1 MFDAVRNN
9 KRIVQVLLALI
20 AITFAFFGIESYL
33 QNIGRDDFVAKVGRS
48 KVTQQE
54 LDQALR
60 EEQDRL
66 RSQMGEAF
74 DPAMLQRP
82 ELKRSV
88 VEGLVNQRLLH
99 LQLDANAMRAAPD
112 ALRQAIAGIPAF
124 QENGKFSPKRYEQM
138 LAARGYSV
146 DRFESGLA
154 QDLAQQQ
161 LIGGLARS
169 AIVPAAT
176 IDRWLELQDESR
188 EVSMWSL
195 SAATYVPQVKLADGA
210 AKKEYE
216 ANRSRFE
223 TPEQIKVEYVLL
235 SQDELAAQAT
245 VSDDEIRKQYDA
257 NKDRYSAPEERRARH
272 ILIEAAKDA
281 GASKRAAA
289 KEKAE
294 ALLKQLQQKPDSF
307 AALAKANSQD
317 PGSAANG
324 GDLGFFGRG
333 AMVKPFEDAAYS
345 LKPGQ
350 LSGVVETDYGYHII
364 RLEEVRG
371 GGTKS
376 FDQAKAEIA
385 QELKRAAAA
394 KRYAEIA
401 DSFGNTVYEQPDSLK
416 PAADK
421 YKLALHQSDWIIKGS
436 KGPAPF
442 DNEKVMAA
450 LFAADALKNRR
461 NTEAID
467 LGNNTLVS
475 LRVVEH
481 KPAAVRP
488 FEEVRAA
495 IEQKL
500 TTEEAIKL
508 AAKDG
513 EAQIAKLSKGEAVD
527 AKWGPS
533 GAVSRGKPGPLPL
546 EALKAVFRT
555 PVDKL
560 PAYVGVAVPNQGF
573 AVFRISQVTKPQLA
587 ANDPR
592 RTALAGQYGRLL
604 AEEDLRAY
612 VQALKDRYSVKFSA
626 KAFEAKD

>member
-66 RSQMGEAF
+66 RGQMGEAF

-99 LQLDANAMRAAPD
+99 LQLDANSMRAAPD
-112 ALRQAIAGIPAF
+112 ALRQTIAGIPAF

-146 DRFESGLA
+146 ERFESGLA

-169 AIVPAAT
+169 AIVPSAT

-188 EVSMWSL
+188 EVAMWAL

-245 VSDDEIRKQYDA
+245 VTDDEIRKQYDA

-281 GASKRAAA
+281 GSSKRAAA

-385 QELKRAAAA
+385 QELKRTAAA

-421 YKLALHQSDWIIKGS
+421 YKLALRQSDWIIKGS
-436 KGPAPF
+436 KGPVPF
-442 DNEKVMAA
+442 DNEKVMTA

-475 LRVVEH
+475 LRVTEH

-513 EAQIAKLSKGEAVD
+513 EAQIAKLSKGETVD

-546 EALKAVFRT
+546 EALKAVFRA

-560 PAYVGVAVPNQGF
+560 PAYVGVAVPNQGY

-592 RTALAGQYGRLL
+592 RAALAGQYGRLL

-626 KAFEAKD
+626 KAFDAKE

>member
-33 QNIGRDDFVAKVGRS
+33 QNIGRDDFVAKVDRS

-88 VEGLVNQRLLH
+88 VEGLVNQRLLR

-112 ALRQAIAGIPAF
+112 ALRQTIAGIPAF

-146 DRFESGLA
+146 ERFESGLA

-216 ANRSRFE
+216 ANRARFE

-245 VSDDEIRKQYDA
+245 VTDDEIRKQYDA

-281 GASKRAAA
+281 GAAKRTAA

-294 ALLKQLQQKPDSF
+294 SLLKQLQQKPDSF

-333 AMVKPFEDAAYS
+333 AMVKPFEDAAYA

-376 FDQAKAEIA
+376 FEQAKAEIA
-385 QELKRAAAA
+385 QELKRTAAA

-436 KGPAPF
+436 KGAAPF
-442 DNEKVMAA
+442 DNEKVMTAV
-450 LFAADALKNRR
+450 FAADALKNRR

-500 TTEEAIKL
+500 TIEEAIKL

-546 EALKAVFRT
+546 EALKAVFRA

-592 RTALAGQYGRLL
+592 RAALAGQYGRLL

-626 KAFEAKD
+626 KAFDAKE

>member
-1 MFDAVRNN
+1 
-9 KRIVQVLLALI
+9 
-20 AITFAFFGIESYL
+20 
-33 QNIGRDDFVAKVGRS
+33 
-48 KVTQQE
+48 
-54 LDQALR
+54 
-60 EEQDRL
+60 
-66 RSQMGEAF
+66 
-74 DPAMLQRP
+74 
-82 ELKRSV
+82 
-88 VEGLVNQRLLH
+88 
-99 LQLDANAMRAAPD
+99 
-112 ALRQAIAGIPAF
+112 
-124 QENGKFSPKRYEQM
+124 
-138 LAARGYSV
+138 
-146 DRFESGLA
+146 
-154 QDLAQQQ
+154 
-161 LIGGLARS
+161 
-169 AIVPAAT
+169 
-176 IDRWLELQDESR
+176 
-188 EVSMWSL
+188 
-195 SAATYVPQVKLADGA
+195 
-210 AKKEYE
+210 
-216 ANRSRFE
+216 
-223 TPEQIKVEYVLL
+223 
-235 SQDELAAQAT
+235 
-245 VSDDEIRKQYDA
+245 
-257 NKDRYSAPEERRARH
+257 
-272 ILIEAAKDA
+272 
-281 GASKRAAA
+281 
-289 KEKAE
+289 
-294 ALLKQLQQKPDSF
+294 
-307 AALAKANSQD
+307 
-317 PGSAANG
+317 
-324 GDLGFFGRG
+324 
-333 AMVKPFEDAAYS
+333 
-345 LKPGQ
+345 

-376 FDQAKAEIA
+376 FEQAKAEIA
-385 QELKRAAAA
+385 QELKRTAAA

-436 KGPAPF
+436 KGAAPF
-442 DNEKVMAA
+442 DNEKVMTAV
-450 LFAADALKNRR
+450 FAADALKNRR

-500 TTEEAIKL
+500 TIEEAIKL

-546 EALKAVFRT
+546 EALKAVFRA

-592 RTALAGQYGRLL
+592 RAALAGQYGRLL

-626 KAFEAKD
+626 KAFDAKE

>member
-66 RSQMGEAF
+66 RGQMGEAF

-99 LQLDANAMRAAPD
+99 LQLDANSMRAAPD
-112 ALRQAIAGIPAF
+112 ALRQTIAGIPAF

-146 DRFESGLA
+146 ERFESGLA

-169 AIVPAAT
+169 AIVPSAT

-188 EVSMWSL
+188 EVAMWAL

-235 SQDELAAQAT
+235 SQDELAAQST
-245 VSDDEIRKQYDA
+245 VTDDEIRKQYDA

-281 GASKRAAA
+281 GSSKRAAA

-385 QELKRAAAA
+385 QELKRTAAA

-421 YKLALHQSDWIIKGS
+421 YKLALRQSDWIIKGS
-436 KGPAPF
+436 KGAVPF
-442 DNEKVMAA
+442 DNEKVMTA

-475 LRVVEH
+475 LRVTEH

-488 FEEVRAA
+488 FDEVRAA

-513 EAQIAKLSKGEAVD
+513 EAQIAKLSKGETVD

-546 EALKAVFRT
+546 EALKAVFRA

-560 PAYVGVAVPNQGF
+560 PAYVGVAVPNQGY

-592 RTALAGQYGRLL
+592 RAALAGQYGRLL

-626 KAFEAKD
+626 KAFDAKE